1 MDMDTQDITLIDRLA
16 AAIAGRINLIPIDVD
31 LWDASRIGEFLK
43 VGSRQVL
50 ERYAP
55 LPNFPRAIRLPTPSG
70 GKGQP
75 LWKAVEVIAWAEKF
89 KENDRRIQKNHAA

>member
-1 MDMDTQDITLIDRLA
+1 MNAEDQSIIDRLA
-16 AAIAGRINLIPIDVD
+16 AAVAGQINRIPIEID
-31 LWDASRIGEFLK
+31 LWDSARIGEFLK

-55 LPNFPRAIRLPTPSG
+55 LPNFPRAIRLPTPQG
-70 GKGQP
+70 GNGQP

-89 KENDRRIQKNHAA
+89 KESDRRGPEKRAA